1 MDRTSKRTRPLA
13 KVGKPGKSRVSS
25 EMRSLKGLLYLAAM
39 MATLGGALWFAEFG
53 TIQGVPVP
61 VVLQF
66 LSDDTARNA
75 YFSGDKQ
82 QLHDRLDRMGIEE
95 KVKAFYRPKIQNE
108 AELDRYIHQLLYNI
122 TGYVGLAYEVDA
134 KGVLVPKKVR
144 DPAFEQWFQ
153 LAYRAGI
160 VVGSREEAGVQYVI
174 SPDGNVVS
182 YKQVSSLF
190 PLDTLKIMIKQLH
203 NKTTD
208 HGFR

>member
-13 KVGKPGKSRVSS
+13 KAGKPGKSRVSS
-25 EMRSLKGLLYLAAM
+25 DMRSIKGLLYLAAM
-39 MATLGGALWFAEFG
+39 IATLGGALWFTEFG
-53 TIQGVPVP
+53 TIRGVPVP

-82 QLHDRLDRMGIEE
+82 RLHDRMDRMGIEE

-122 TGYVGLAYEVDA
+122 TGYVGLAYEVNA
-134 KGVLVPKKVR
+134 KGVLAPKKVR

-190 PLDTLKIMIKQLH
+190 PLDTLKIMIHQK
-203 NKTTD
+203 
-208 HGFR
+208 

>member
-25 EMRSLKGLLYLAAM
+25 DMRSLKGLLYLAAM
-39 MATLGGALWFAEFG
+39 MATLGGALWFAEFE
-53 TIQGVPVP
+53 TIRGVPVP

-75 YFSGDKQ
+75 YFSEDKQ

-95 KVKAFYRPKIQNE
+95 KVKAFYRPKIQDE

-122 TGYVGLAYEVDA
+122 TGYVGIAYEVNT
-134 KGVLVPKKVR
+134 KGVLASKKVR

-153 LAYRAGI
+153 LAYQAGI
-160 VVGSREEAGVQYVI
+160 VVGSREEAGAQYVI

-190 PLDTLKIMIKQLH
+190 PLDTLKIMIHQK
-203 NKTTD
+203 
-208 HGFR
+208 

>member
-1 MDRTSKRTRPLA
+1 
-13 KVGKPGKSRVSS
+13 
-25 EMRSLKGLLYLAAM
+25 MRSIKGLLSFTAM

-53 TIQGVPVP
+53 TIRGVPVP

-95 KVKAFYRPKIQNE
+95 KVKAFYRPKIQDE

-122 TGYVGLAYEVDA
+122 TGYAGIAYEVNA
-134 KGVLVPKKVR
+134 KGSLVSKTVR

-174 SPDGNVVS
+174 SPDGNVVP

-190 PLDTLKIMIKQLH
+190 PLDTLKIMINQK
-203 NKTTD
+203 
-208 HGFR
+208 